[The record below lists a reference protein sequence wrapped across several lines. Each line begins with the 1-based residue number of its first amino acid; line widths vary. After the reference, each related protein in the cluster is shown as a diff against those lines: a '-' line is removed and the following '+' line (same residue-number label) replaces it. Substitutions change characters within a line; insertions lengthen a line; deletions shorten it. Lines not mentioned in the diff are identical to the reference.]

1 MPHATAQP
9 IDINHS
15 RRTAE
20 MCANNR
26 PMQAAT
32 NMAGRVSSVAS
43 ARRHS
48 MPSLEVNGD
57 MGRRSAHSSSRQ
69 SFGRDVTTVSS
80 QRPEAPAAESG
91 ATEGQDFANHAA
103 TSLEQ
108 ARDYLAGL
116 VRNQDGNLSTRLDSL
131 SHFDRGAI
139 DNLARTVYA
148 LHQTVGDNAAN
159 DKFEK
164 IGDALAAFL
173 KSAGRQG
180 ATSEDQCVANNRNY
194 RKLCECVRDLLKM
207 DGVAVAM
214 FDKAL
219 DRGDR
224 AADRVLAARL
234 GGQADGS
241 VRSNGMLNR
250 HGGDA
255 QLRMAEKAT
264 AFALNARHATN
275 LVDMAGTALKLLDRS
290 DQLLNSVS
298 LARPAA
304 SNGPRSADGAGA
316 LPHGQPMPSTPPQQA
331 APIVINN
338 NNHNNVNLDG
348 LRDLVDNFSKMV
360 GALLKRLDSS
370 GTPPGLSGAASTSEA
385 RESDSEKVQ
394 INDDKRG
401 ERAAHQTAKRGVSS
415 DTPVREFDG
424 NFNSPGPNSLVEGAG
439 AGSAVDHSDAAA
451 QRAQPREFESAGIR
465 EGGET
470 DADDVGRPPQDQPA
484 TGSWHRNSDGKWE
497 RFGDDT
503 VVRLTEGF
511 SRIDPFSSRGM
522 APGRGTSTVVAEKTR
537 SEAVSDGSGPLSAE
551 RRVNNTGRLSSPST
565 SRESNELRQQIIA
578 DSRVSRGE
586 RTVGTR
592 RPSADASSTVRDAAK
607 AVIQSGMSTSK
618 KIQTVA
624 PPAKIVTTDGA
635 SRNSWSDS
643 IAKDRAR

>member
-1 MPHATAQP
+1 
-9 IDINHS
+9 
-15 RRTAE
+15 
-20 MCANNR
+20 
-26 PMQAAT
+26 MQAAT

-148 LHQTVGDNAAN
+148 LHQTVDDNAAN

-224 AADRVLAARL
+224 AADSVLAARL

-255 QLRMAEKAT
+255 QRRMAEKAT
-264 AFALNARHATN
+264 AFALKARHATN

-304 SNGPRSADGAGA
+304 SNGPRSADGAGVS
-316 LPHGQPMPSTPPQQA
+316 PHGEPVSNTPPQQA

-338 NNHNNVNLDG
+338 NNHNNINLDG
-348 LRDLVDNFSKMV
+348 LKDLVDNFSKMV
-360 GALLKRLDSS
+360 GALLDRLDSS
-370 GTPPGLSGAASTSEA
+370 GTPSGRSAAASTSEA

-401 ERAAHQTAKRGVSS
+401 ERAAHQMGKRGVSADTRARES
-415 DTPVREFDG
+415 DG
-424 NFNSPGPNSLVEGAG
+424 HLNSPDPNSLVGGAS

-451 QRAQPREFESAGIR
+451 QRAEQIGGGEPAGIQ

-470 DADDVGRPPQDQPA
+470 DADHVDRSPQGQPA
-484 TGSWHRNSDGKWE
+484 TGPWYKISEGKWK
-497 RFGDDT
+497 RSVDDT

-511 SRIDPFSSRGM
+511 SRIDPFSSRGRTS
-522 APGRGTSTVVAEKTR
+522 GRGTPKVVAENTP
-537 SEAVSDGSGPLSAE
+537 SEAVSDGTRPVSAE
-551 RRVNNTGRLSSPST
+551 RRVNNTGRLSFPST
-565 SRESNELRQQIIA
+565 SRESDELRQKIIA
-578 DSRVSRGE
+578 DSSVPRGE

-592 RPSADASSTVRDAAK
+592 RPSADAYAAK
-607 AVIQSGMSTSK
+607 SVIQSGTSTSK
-618 KIQTVA
+618 EFQPVA
-624 PPAKIVTTDGA
+624 SPARIVTTDGA
-635 SRNSWSDS
+635 SRNSWSDLV
-643 IAKDRAR
+643 AKDRAR